1 MCAPRSLNLVSH
13 SQLTSGFFSL
23 VLHTLFSHIINSSFI
38 LTFTQNELRCW
49 QDMSGAY
56 RMLCVC
62 GNHHKKEKFISPL
75 FCSCIE
81 SESAADGGAD
91 VCTSAKINV
100 ITKTLI
106 HICVIKSF
114 FRCRCG
120 IKANGEDSHSIMSRC
135 HLIINANFIQ

>member
-13 SQLTSGFFSL
+13 SQADFFP
-23 VLHTLFSHIINSSFI
+23 LHTLFFHIINFSFI

-49 QDMSGAY
+49 QDMSGAHG
-56 RMLCVC
+56 MLCVC
-62 GNHHKKEKFISPL
+62 GNHHKKEKKKFISPL

-81 SESAADGGAD
+81 SESAAVGGAD

-135 HLIINANFIQ
+135 HLIINAKFIQ